1 MSLKDLL
8 KVDKKV
14 NNIKIKVLEIEDKN
28 IIVADQTMVAICRAD
43 DSNFLVKDNFYML
56 VKPIKHDDL
65 NFILNE
71 KLKPV
76 KIKEFK
82 LQNKEK
88 EVQRLVN
95 ILKKSSKETTNSDAQ
110 ENLKTFSDI
119 IDLPPGSEIKVV
131 TVKVIAKSKDIAG
144 QYGNYNIGKIKDKIG
159 EKIDINIYNQ
169 QVRKNFNSGNIVEIR
184 NLKITAF
191 TRNGETVKRLST
203 TARSS
208 VNKCSKQIEIL
219 FKNVPLGDE
228 IGKGT
233 VLAIHDIFPYLSC
246 SKCWKKTDETDE
258 ICQCG
263 NDENIKVID
272 FHCQFYIQMDKD
284 DEVKVIDT
292 FKRVTSLDPQ
302 SKNLEDIQ
310 KLLDDTFVDKNFT
323 FEWNINI
330 DEEKLRMV
338 EISNGDK
345 S

>member
-191 TRNGETVKRLST
+191 TRNGETSW
-203 TARSS
+203 
-208 VNKCSKQIEIL
+208 
-219 FKNVPLGDE
+219 G
-228 IGKGT
+228 
-233 VLAIHDIFPYLSC
+233 
-246 SKCWKKTDETDE
+246 
-258 ICQCG
+258 
-263 NDENIKVID
+263 
-272 FHCQFYIQMDKD
+272 
-284 DEVKVIDT
+284 
-292 FKRVTSLDPQ
+292 
-302 SKNLEDIQ
+302 
-310 KLLDDTFVDKNFT
+310 
-323 FEWNINI
+323 
-330 DEEKLRMV
+330 
-338 EISNGDK
+338 
-345 S
+345 